1 MIDYRMLPLYS
12 KSDKYYQRLMTGACL
27 GRRWNVWDYFRTHFQ
42 TLSQIA
48 RNLFYY
54 EGYDDQDFFKEIEKR
69 LFFFGRC
76 GIVTKDGNL
85 IAADANGFEP
95 GIYDRP
101 EKFTFVFRG
110 GVVDD
115 NKKTPNERTIGENG
129 VYAWNTYDGFATANI
144 VEHYALMLAHTD
156 ASITLELVNGRMMD
170 VINASDNNGAEAAAA
185 YTKKIYDGE
194 YSYIKDRSE
203 NVLIDRAN
211 SSRGTHLR
219 ELLDTKERLLKDIY
233 ALFGVNRTAEK
244 RERLVTT
251 EATGD
256 GAMLLL
262 NLKDMLSMREK
273 MVEDINNV
281 FGYNLTVKCHI
292 DIDKD
297 GTLEHVEEAEQ
308 EGGTEDVSG
317 NDGEDA

>member
-1 MIDYRMLPLYS
+1 MPD
-12 KSDKYYQRLMTGACL
+12 T
-27 GRRWNVWDYFRTHFQ
+27 
-42 TLSQIA
+42 
-48 RNLFYY
+48 
-54 EGYDDQDFFKEIEKR
+54 
-69 LFFFGRC
+69 
-76 GIVTKDGNL
+76 DGS
-85 IAADANGFEP
+85 I
-95 GIYDRP
+95 
-101 EKFTFVFRG
+101 
-110 GVVDD
+110 
-115 NKKTPNERTIGENG
+115 PNQRTIGEGG

-185 YTKKIYDGE
+185 YTKKIYDGD
-194 YSYIKDRSE
+194 YSFIRDKSE
-203 NVLIDRAN
+203 NVIIDRSPAN
-211 SSRGTHLR
+211 RGNRLR

-281 FGYNLTVKCHI
+281 FGANISVKCHI

-297 GTLEHVEEAEQ
+297 GTLEHTEEAEQ
-308 EGGTEDVSG
+308 EGGSEDVSD
-317 NDGEDA
+317 DGEDA